1 MDIGLALSF
10 VTQDRDWVKKIGI
23 AALLSITVIG
33 AIPVLGWGVE
43 ISRRVIHGA
52 SEVLP
57 DWSDFGGYITG
68 GLKYFVVGLIW
79 TLPLIILS
87 VCVGAVVGAATV
99 AMSQN
104 SDNSGIAAVLQICLG
119 LLSLPYGVALG
130 LMIPAAAGILA
141 ATDSLGDALNPA
153 NAFKLVRANLGGYI
167 VLIVIV
173 SVLGMIGSVVG
184 TLLCLVGVFVAT
196 AYVNAVSGH
205 LVGQAYVKARAGM
218 PAA

>member
-10 VTQDRDWVKKIGI
+10 VTQDRDWIKKIGI
-23 AALLSITVIG
+23 AALLSLTVIG

-43 ISRRVIHGA
+43 ISRRVINGA

-57 DWSDFGGYITG
+57 DWSDFGKYIMG
-68 GLKYFVVGLIW
+68 GLKYLAVGLVW

-87 VCVGAVVGAATV
+87 ACLGGVVGAAV
-99 AMSQN
+99 AAMSQD
-104 SDNSGIAAVLQICLG
+104 SDTSTIALILQVCLG
-119 LLSLPYGVALG
+119 LISLPYGIALG

-141 ATDSLGDALNPA
+141 ATDSLSGALNPA

-167 VLIVIV
+167 LLIVVV
-173 SVLGMIGSVVG
+173 SVLGMVGSVVG
-184 TLLCLVGVFVAT
+184 TVACLIGIFVAT

-205 LVGQAYVKARAGM
+205 LVGQAYAKARAGM

>member
-10 VTQDRDWVKKIGI
+10 VTQDRDWIKKIAI

-57 DWSDFGGYITG
+57 DWNDFGGYIKA
-68 GLKYFVVGLIW
+68 GLKYFVVGLVW
-79 TLPLIILS
+79 ALPLVILS
-87 VCVGAVVGAATV
+87 ACLGGVVGAGA
-99 AMSQN
+99 AAFSRD
-104 SDNSGIAAVLQICLG
+104 SDNSGIALVLQVCLG
-119 LLSLPYGVALG
+119 LVSIPYGVALG
-130 LMIPAAAGILA
+130 LLIPAAAGILA
-141 ATDSLGDALNPA
+141 ATDSLSEALNPA

-167 VLIVIV
+167 LLIVV
-173 SVLGMIGSVVG
+173 VGVLGMVGSVVG
-184 TLLCLVGVFVAT
+184 TLLCLVGIFVAS

-205 LVGQAYVKARAGM
+205 LVGQAYVKARASM